1 MYCLKKY
8 IAFICFKER
17 QAGLKKSVRT
27 LLNLSVRK
35 GEEILYLH
43 SSALCLHFI
52 FEILFPAVPSWDLLA
67 FYTHNESSCQT
78 EMSTCSASIWW
89 CLLTHQVA
97 LSQHLLD
104 LQDLPIPQ
112 SWCFSQIRVPWVNL
126 PGCQSYY

>member
-1 MYCLKKY
+1 MTLKASGNMKKTLHLSVRMYCLKKY

-52 FEILFPAVPSWDLLA
+52 FEILFPAVPS
-67 FYTHNESSCQT
+67 
-78 EMSTCSASIWW
+78 
-89 CLLTHQVA
+89 
-97 LSQHLLD
+97 
-104 LQDLPIPQ
+104 
-112 SWCFSQIRVPWVNL
+112 
-126 PGCQSYY
+126 